1 VLVCGV
7 RHLVSYVRAE
17 INRPRA
23 PIFNFQISPPLWSEK
38 KIKPIKYHG
47 AKKGGYAKRTAGLP
61 GIAAVCQLV
70 GQKRAAMAET
80 KGNDASRN
88 NVVVKVRVT
97 RLFLK
102 CS

>member
-1 VLVCGV
+1 MLVCGV

-23 PIFNFQISPPLWSEK
+23 PISNFQISPPLWSEK

-61 GIAAVCQLV
+61 GIAAVSASWLA
-70 GQKRAAMAET
+70 RSERPWRRP
-80 KGNDASRN
+80 KGMMQAGTMWLLR
-88 NVVVKVRVT
+88 
-97 RLFLK
+97 
-102 CS
+102 